1 MRKGGIG
8 STEQQQAGRQV
19 VEKEKRL
26 GEGEKGRR
34 GKKKRSEEVKRGRQQ
49 HQALKILSLSLDR
62 SCGSPKVLG
71 PT

>member
-1 MRKGGIG
+1 M
-8 STEQQQAGRQV
+8 
-19 VEKEKRL
+19 VEKVKRL

-34 GKKKRSEEVKRGRQQ
+34 GGKKRSEEVKRGRQ